1 MHRHLVVIR
10 LVLLWLP
17 ASVLAQ
23 GTRLPPLEDVRL
35 FLGYSIVPGGSSVQE
50 PTHGGYGY
58 EEGTRHGWNIGLAGQ
73 AKRWLGIAFDASGH
87 YMPVEVGVGSID
99 SIVPSKL
106 EVGNASRYMFLAG
119 PQLVLT
125 SELPVRPFA
134 RALLGVSHYRLG
146 LDPGHGLVGRDPNAT
161 QTNFA
166 YGAGG
171 GVDLN
176 VRANVSVRLVQVD
189 FLRLVD
195 QEKPVNLYDYRK
207 PNQTRW
213 SFGLVFGF

>member
-1 MHRHLVVIR
+1 
-10 LVLLWLP
+10 
-17 ASVLAQ
+17 
-23 GTRLPPLEDVRL
+23 LEDVRL
-35 FLGYSIVPGGSSVQE
+35 FLGYSIVPGRSSVQE

-87 YMPVEVGVGSID
+87 YMPVEVGVGSLD

-106 EVGNASRYMFLAG
+106 EVGNASRYTFLAG

-146 LDPGHGLVGRDPNAT
+146 LDPGHGLIGRDPSAT

-171 GVDLN
+171 GVDLG
-176 VRANVSVRLVQVD
+176 VSDRISIRLLQVD
-189 FLRLVD
+189 FIRLAG
-195 QEKPVNLYDYRK
+195 QEKPVTIVEYRD
-207 PNQTRW
+207 PNQTRL
-213 SFGLVFGF
+213 SFGVVFGF